1 MKQDQIE
8 AEIIAARERLAKNLS
23 ELEYAM
29 SPAGIA
35 ERGKDFAKK
44 VFTYPDGELRIER
57 IIGSVVGALPIVT
70 SPSIAIFNL
79 FLKFSDG
86 SLV

>member
-1 MKQDQIE
+1 VKQDQIE

-29 SPAGIA
+29 SSDGIM

-44 VFTYPDGELRIER
+44 FFTDSEGQIKIER
-57 IIGSVVGALPIVT
+57 VIGSVVGTLVGLKI
-70 SPSIAIFNL
+70 IRKIF
-79 FLKFSDG
+79 
-86 SLV
+86 

>member
-23 ELEYAM
+23 ELGYAM
-29 SPAGIA
+29 SPAGIM

-44 VFTYPDGELRIER
+44 FFTDSEGQIKIER
-57 IIGSVVGALPIVT
+57 VIGSVVGTLVGLKI
-70 SPSIAIFNL
+70 IRKIF
-79 FLKFSDG
+79 
-86 SLV
+86 

>member
-29 SPAGIA
+29 SPAGIM

-44 VFTYPDGELRIER
+44 FFTDSEGQIKIER
-57 IIGSVVGALPIVT
+57 VIGSVVGTLVGLKVIRR
-70 SPSIAIFNL
+70 IF
-79 FLKFSDG
+79 
-86 SLV
+86 

>member
-29 SPAGIA
+29 SPAGIMD
-35 ERGKDFAKK
+35 RGKVFAKK
-44 VFTYPDGELRIER
+44 FFTDSEDQIKIER
-57 IIGSVVGALPIVT
+57 VIGSVVGTLVGLKI
-70 SPSIAIFNL
+70 IRKIF
-79 FLKFSDG
+79 
-86 SLV
+86 

>member
-29 SPAGIA
+29 SPAGIMD
-35 ERGKDFAKK
+35 RGKVFAKK
-44 VFTYPDGELRIER
+44 LFTDSEGQIKIER
-57 IIGSVVGALPIVT
+57 VIGSVVGTLVGLKI
-70 SPSIAIFNL
+70 IRKIF
-79 FLKFSDG
+79 
-86 SLV
+86 

>member
-8 AEIIAARERLAKNLS
+8 AEIIAARERLAKNLP

-29 SPAGIA
+29 SPAGIM

-44 VFTYPDGELRIER
+44 FFTDSEGQIKIER
-57 IIGSVVGALPIVT
+57 VIGSVVGTLVGLKI
-70 SPSIAIFNL
+70 IRKIF
-79 FLKFSDG
+79 
-86 SLV
+86 

>member
-1 MKQDQIE
+1 VKQDQIE

-29 SPAGIA
+29 SPAGIT

-44 VFTYPDGELRIER
+44 FFTDSEGQIKIER
-57 IIGSVVGALPIVT
+57 VIGSVVGTLVGLKI
-70 SPSIAIFNL
+70 IRKIF
-79 FLKFSDG
+79 
-86 SLV
+86 

>member
-35 ERGKDFAKK
+35 EHGKAYAKK
-44 VFTYPDGELRIER
+44 VFTRADGELRIER
-57 IIGSVVGALPIVT
+57 IIGSVIGALV
-70 SPSIAIFNL
+70 S
-79 FLKFSDG
+79 LKFIRKIF
-86 SLV
+86 

>member
-29 SPAGIA
+29 SPAGIM

-44 VFTYPDGELRIER
+44 FFTDSEGQIKIER
-57 IIGSVVGALPIVT
+57 VIGSVVGTLVSLKI
-70 SPSIAIFNL
+70 IRKIF
-79 FLKFSDG
+79 
-86 SLV
+86 

>member
-1 MKQDQIE
+1 VKQDQIE

-35 ERGKDFAKK
+35 ERGKAYAKK
-44 VFTYPDGELRIER
+44 VFTRADGELRFER
-57 IIGSVVGALPIVT
+57 IVGSVLGALVSLKI
-70 SPSIAIFNL
+70 IRKIF
-79 FLKFSDG
+79 
-86 SLV
+86 

>member
-35 ERGKDFAKK
+35 DRGKDYA
-44 VFTYPDGELRIER
+44 
-57 IIGSVVGALPIVT
+57 
-70 SPSIAIFNL
+70 
-79 FLKFSDG
+79 
-86 SLV
+86 

>member
-29 SPAGIA
+29 SPAGIMD
-35 ERGKDFAKK
+35 RGKVFVKK
-44 VFTYPDGELRIER
+44 FFTDSEGQIKIER
-57 IIGSVVGALPIVT
+57 VIGSVVGTLVGLKI
-70 SPSIAIFNL
+70 IRKIF
-79 FLKFSDG
+79 
-86 SLV
+86 

>member
-29 SPAGIA
+29 SPAGIMD
-35 ERGKDFAKK
+35 RGKVFAKK
-44 VFTYPDGELRIER
+44 FFTDSEGQIKMKR
-57 IIGSVVGALPIVT
+57 VVGSIVGT
-70 SPSIAIFNL
+70 LVGLKIIRKIF
-79 FLKFSDG
+79 
-86 SLV
+86 

>member
-29 SPAGIA
+29 SPAGIM

-44 VFTYPDGELRIER
+44 FFTDSEGQIKIER
-57 IIGSVVGALPIVT
+57 VIGSVVGTLV
-70 SPSIAIFNL
+70 S
-79 FLKFSDG
+79 LKIISVHGD
-86 SLV
+86 

>member
-1 MKQDQIE
+1 VKQDQIE

-35 ERGKDFAKK
+35 ELGKVYAKK
-44 VFTYPDGELRIER
+44 VFTRPDGELRIER
-57 IIGSVVGALPIVT
+57 IIGSVVGALVSLKI
-70 SPSIAIFNL
+70 IRKIF
-79 FLKFSDG
+79 
-86 SLV
+86 

>member
-1 MKQDQIE
+1 
-8 AEIIAARERLAKNLS
+8 
-23 ELEYAM
+23 M

-57 IIGSVVGALPIVT
+57 IIGSVVGALVSLKI
-70 SPSIAIFNL
+70 IRKIF
-79 FLKFSDG
+79 
-86 SLV
+86 

>member
-29 SPAGIA
+29 SPSGIA
-35 ERGKDFAKK
+35 ERGKVYAKK
-44 VFTYPDGELRIER
+44 VFTHPDGELRIER
-57 IIGSVVGALPIVT
+57 IIGSVVGALVSLKI
-70 SPSIAIFNL
+70 IRKIF
-79 FLKFSDG
+79 
-86 SLV
+86 

>member
-29 SPAGIA
+29 SPAGIMD
-35 ERGKDFAKK
+35 RGKVFAKK
-44 VFTYPDGELRIER
+44 FFTDSEGQIKIER
-57 IIGSVVGALPIVT
+57 VIGSVAGTLVGLKI
-70 SPSIAIFNL
+70 IRKIF
-79 FLKFSDG
+79 
-86 SLV
+86 

>member
-44 VFTYPDGELRIER
+44 VFTHPDGELRFER
-57 IIGSVVGALPIVT
+57 IIGSVVGALV
-70 SPSIAIFNL
+70 S
-79 FLKFSDG
+79 LKIIRKIS
-86 SLV
+86 